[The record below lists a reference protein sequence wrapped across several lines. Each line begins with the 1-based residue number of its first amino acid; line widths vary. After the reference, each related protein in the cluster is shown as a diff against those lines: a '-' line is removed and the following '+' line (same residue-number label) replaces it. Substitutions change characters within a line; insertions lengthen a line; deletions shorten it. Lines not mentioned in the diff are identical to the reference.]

1 MQYSLNTLFDQLS
14 QCRSSQKPVFF
25 RRLRQLRKRPKD
37 PDFIDAINQLAQD
50 LQASI
55 LDVQQRIEQRPVLNY
70 PEELPI
76 CQSRDRILEAIKSH
90 QVVVLCGETGSGK
103 TTQLPKI
110 CLELGRGTR
119 GLIGHTQPR
128 RLAARAVASRIAE
141 ELQSEVGEA
150 VGYRVRFT
158 DKVSERSY
166 IKLMTDGIL
175 LAEIQSSRFLDQY
188 DTLIIDEAHERSLNI
203 DFLLGY
209 LKQLLPKRPDLK
221 LIITSATIDPSR
233 FSRHFDNAPVIEV
246 SGRTYPVEVQYQPP
260 QDRDEENQQE
270 IDLQQGIINAVK
282 TLSKLER
289 GDILVFLS
297 GEREIRK
304 TAESLQ
310 KENFS
315 NTEILPL
322 LARLSAQ
329 EQNRIFHSGNQR
341 RIILATN
348 VAETSLT
355 VPGIKYVIDSGVAR
369 ISRYSFRSKVQRL
382 PIEKVSQASADQR
395 KGRCG
400 RVSAGVCIR
409 LYAEDDFLNR
419 PEFSEP
425 EILRTNLASVILKME
440 QLRLGHIDDFPFVE
454 VPDQRLIKDGYALL
468 FELGAMNERHQIT
481 NTGRQLSRLPLDPRL
496 GRMLLAANEE
506 GFIAEVLIITAMLA
520 VQDPRERPMDRQ
532 QAADEAH
539 RRHHDPR
546 SDFIAILNLWR
557 AFESQQKQLSQNK
570 LRRWCRENFISYLRM
585 REWQDIQKQVKEV
598 VRSLGMRL
606 NQQEADFNSIHRA
619 LLCGLLGN
627 LGFKTETRE
636 YLGARN
642 RKFHLFPGSALF
654 SKSPK
659 WVMVAEMVETSRLY
673 ARTNAKIDPQWIEQ
687 KAKHL
692 LKRSHTEPRW
702 EKRRAQVSAN
712 EKTTLY
718 GLVINPQRKVNY
730 GSINPEES
738 REIFIRSAL
747 VEGEYLTDAKF
758 FLHNQSLIEDLEGL
772 EAKSRRQDIIVDEEE
787 LYAFYDKRI
796 PAGIYSG
803 PLFEKWRKQAEKESP
818 NCLVMKRQDLM
829 RHDANQITTEL
840 FPDHLSMNGAIFPL
854 EYHFDPVSQS
864 DGITLLV
871 PLAALNMVNASRIDW
886 LVPGLLYE
894 KVVAL
899 IKSLPKSIRRNFVP
913 APNFADACMQVL
925 TPCEQ
930 SLSESIAVALKKITG
945 IEINP
950 DAWQRELLPSHLV
963 MNFRVLDRQGKVL
976 GEGRDLEA
984 LKAQFSGQADTHFE
998 TQTQHSIERDE
1009 VTEWDFG
1016 ELPESVELEV
1026 NGMTLKAYPA
1036 LVVDKKKV
1044 TLRLKDHQGIAEA
1057 ATRKG
1062 LRQLVINVLADEV
1075 NQLKAQLPDIQQL
1088 SLMYANMG
1096 RSEALKSDLISAVI
1110 DSLFVF
1116 EQPRTEEVFNKLLAE
1131 RRGQLH
1137 SAAVKLCKQLKEI
1150 LTDYRQIQKR
1160 LKNPPLACMDA
1171 MADMQ
1176 DQLNHLVY
1184 PHFITEIPESQLQH
1198 YPRYLQAIL
1207 KRLEKLAIN
1216 VTKDRSLHL
1225 EVIPFWS
1232 DYKALEK
1239 NKTTEKK
1246 VGAVIEYRWAIE
1258 EFRVSL
1264 FAQTLK
1270 TAYPISSKRLK
1281 VLQRGAKL

>member
-1 MQYSLNTLFDQLS
+1 MKHSLNTLFDQLS
-14 QCRSSQKPVFF
+14 QCRSSQKPAFF
-25 RRLRQLRKRPKD
+25 RRLRQLRKRSKEPG
-37 PDFIDAINQLAQD
+37 FIDDTNQLAQD

-55 LDVQQRIEQRPVLNY
+55 LDVKQRIENSPVLNY
-70 PEELPI
+70 PEELPV
-76 CQSRDRILEAIKSH
+76 CQNRNKILEAIKNH

-103 TTQLPKI
+103 TTQLPKL

-175 LAEIQSSRFLDQY
+175 LAEIQNSRFLDQY

-221 LIITSATIDPSR
+221 LIVTSATIDPMR
-233 FSRHFDNAPVIEV
+233 FSRHFDDAPVIEV
-246 SGRTYPVEVQYQPP
+246 SGRTYPVEVQYQPL
-260 QDRDEENQQE
+260 QSRDEESQQE
-270 IDLQQGIINAVK
+270 VDLQQGIIDAVK
-282 TLSKLER
+282 TLSKLDR

-310 KENFS
+310 KEHLP
-315 NTEILPL
+315 NTEVLPL

-329 EQNRIFHSGNQR
+329 EQNRIFHPGSQR

-382 PIEKVSQASADQR
+382 PIEKISRASANQR

-400 RVSAGVCIR
+400 RVSSGICIR

-425 EILRTNLASVILKME
+425 EILRTNLASVILQME
-440 QLRLGHIDDFPFVE
+440 QLRLGHIDNFPFVE
-454 VPDQRLIKDGYALL
+454 VPDRRLIKDGYALL
-468 FELGAMNERHQIT
+468 FELGAMNERRQLT
-481 NTGRQLSRLPLDPRL
+481 NRGRQLSRLPLDPRL
-496 GRMLLAANEE
+496 GRMLLAAHEE
-506 GFIAEVLIITAMLA
+506 GFVTEVLIIATALA

-539 RRHHDPR
+539 KRYHDPR

-557 AFESQQKQLSQNK
+557 EFEAQQKKLSQNR

-598 VRSLGMRL
+598 IRGMGVRL

-654 SKSPK
+654 AKGPK
-659 WVMVAEMVETSRLY
+659 WVMAAELVETSRLY

-687 KAKHL
+687 KARHL
-692 LKRSHTEPRW
+692 LKRSYTEPRW
-702 EKRRAQVSAN
+702 EKRSAQVAAN

-718 GLVINPQRKVNY
+718 GLVINPQKKVNY
-730 GSINPEES
+730 GPINPEES

-747 VEGEYLTDAKF
+747 VEGEYLTNAPF
-758 FLHNQSLIEDLEGL
+758 FIHNQSLIEDLEGL
-772 EAKSRRQDIIVDEEE
+772 EAKSRRQDIIVDEME
-787 LYAFYDKRI
+787 LYAFYDERI

-803 PLFEKWRKQAEKESP
+803 PLFEKWRKQAEKKSP
-818 NCLVMKRQDLM
+818 EYLMMKRQDLM
-829 RHDANQITTEL
+829 RHDADQITAER
-840 FPDHLSMNGAIFPL
+840 FPDHLTMNGVTFPL
-854 EYHFDPVSQS
+854 EYHFDPVSKN
-864 DGITLLV
+864 DGMTLLV
-871 PLAALNMVNASRIDW
+871 PLAALNTVNAARTEW
-886 LVPGLLYE
+886 LVPGLLRE

-913 APNFADACMQVL
+913 APNFADACMQVIS
-925 TPCEQ
+925 PGEQ
-930 SLSESIAVALKKITG
+930 SLSESIAAALKKITG
-945 IEINP
+945 IEISP
-950 DAWQRELLPSHLV
+950 DAWQRERLESHLM
-963 MNFRVLDRQGKVL
+963 MNFRVLDLQGEVL

-984 LKAQFSGQADTHFE
+984 LKTQFSGQVDTHFE
-998 TQTQHSIERDE
+998 IQTKHSMERDE
-1009 VTEWDFG
+1009 VTKWDFG
-1016 ELPESVELEV
+1016 DLPEHVELEV
-1026 NGMTLKAYPA
+1026 NGMMLKAYPA

-1044 TLRLKDHQGIAEA
+1044 ALRLKDHQASAEA
-1057 ATRKG
+1057 ATQKG
-1062 LRQLVINVLADEV
+1062 VRQLVLNLLFDEV
-1075 NQLKAQLPDIQQL
+1075 KQLRTQLPEIQQL
-1088 SLMYANMG
+1088 SLMYANIG
-1096 RSEALKSDLISAVI
+1096 RSEELESDLIAAVI
-1110 DSLFVF
+1110 DTLFVL
-1116 EQPRTEEVFNKLLAE
+1116 ERPRKEAVFNQLLAE

-1137 SAAVKLCKQLKEI
+1137 GTAVKLCKQLSEI
-1150 LTDYRQIQKR
+1150 LTNYRHIQKR
-1160 LKNPPLACMDA
+1160 LKNPPLACMEA

-1176 DQLNHLVY
+1176 DQLNHLIY
-1184 PHFITEIPESQLQH
+1184 PHFITEIPQTQLQH

-1207 KRLEKLAIN
+1207 KRLEKLEIN
-1216 VTKDRSLHL
+1216 ATKDRSLYL
-1225 EVIPFWS
+1225 EVAPFWS
-1232 DYKALEK
+1232 DYKALTK
-1239 NKTTEKK
+1239 NRATGKK
-1246 VGAVIEYRWAIE
+1246 ISTVMEYRWAIE

-1281 VLQRGAKL
+1281 VLQREAKL